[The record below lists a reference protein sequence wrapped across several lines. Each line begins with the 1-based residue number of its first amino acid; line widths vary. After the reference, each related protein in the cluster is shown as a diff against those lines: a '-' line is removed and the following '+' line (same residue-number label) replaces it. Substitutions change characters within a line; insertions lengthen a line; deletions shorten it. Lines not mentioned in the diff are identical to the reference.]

1 MRINVFKNKSGRWF
15 GIDSLFMALI
25 SVAVTPLIFGVLG
38 IAAGMITVA
47 NGSQYLG
54 MLGVISSAVLGFS
67 GYYFAANLI
76 A

>member
-1 MRINVFKNKSGRWF
+1 MFKNKSGRWF
-15 GIDSLFMALI
+15 GIDSLFTALI
-25 SVAVTPLIFGVLG
+25 SVAVTPLIFGVQG

-47 NGSQYLG
+47 NGSLYLG

>member
-15 GIDSLFMALI
+15 GIDGLFMALI
-25 SVAVTPLIFGVLG
+25 A
-38 IAAGMITVA
+38 VA

>member
-1 MRINVFKNKSGRWF
+1 MGINVFKNKSGRWF

-25 SVAVTPLIFGVLG
+25 SVAVTPLIFGVQG

-47 NGSQYLG
+47 NGSLYLG

>member
-1 MRINVFKNKSGRWF
+1 MFKNKSGRWF
-15 GIDSLFMALI
+15 GIDGLFMALI